1 MRLYEGTV
9 QQFKEDILENNIADI
24 ISNKYKEY
32 YKRRVNPS
40 EFNSWNISLR
50 FLKDVLESSELL
62 KNRIIVEYE
71 LPYSEKRID
80 IILFGKD
87 KEGNENIV
95 VLELK
100 QWSNDKVE
108 DCENEGNVI
117 VDFGRFRKELA
128 HPSLQVQGYYYY
140 LKDFMTLFEED
151 NKIQLNACVY
161 CHNYRK
167 GEKEILYLPKFE
179 KAVKKYPVFSKE
191 EATQL
196 GKYLKE
202 KLSVEDGLDVFGK
215 FTHSILK
222 PSKKLLEHTKEMIN
236 KQQIFNL
243 VDEQITAY
251 NTIMNKAK
259 KLSKSK
265 EKSVIIVKG
274 GPGTGKSVLAL
285 EVMGELL
292 RSGKEVYH
300 ATGSSAFTNTLRN
313 ILGVRSSNL
322 FKFFN
327 SFMNYKENQIEVLIC
342 DEAHRIR
349 ETSESRYTPRS
360 QRTGEPQ
367 INELIRAA
375 KLSVFFI
382 DEKQIVRPNEIGSVD
397 LIKKAANK
405 LGVKE
410 ENIYEDYELQT
421 QFRCGGSVRYVD
433 WIEDNLGMRENEEEI
448 SFGEKEKMEFE
459 IVESPK
465 KLKEIIDKK
474 NKEKKNSARIVAGFC
489 WPWSSPLRDGSLVND
504 VKIGD
509 FEMPWEKKDQF
520 WKWATDD
527 SGMEQVGTVYTSQGF
542 EFDYIGVIFGN
553 DLAYNKNTKKWEAK
567 SSNSYDSVVTRNNDK
582 LLDNFKNVYRVL
594 LSRAHRGVF
603 VYFMDKDTENYFRS
617 KIKSSSSSQSTP
629 E

>member
-9 QQFKEDILENNIADI
+9 QQFKEEVLKNNMADVL
-24 ISNKYKEY
+24 SDKYKEY
-32 YKRRVNPS
+32 YKRKVNSS
-40 EFNSWNISLR
+40 EFNSWNVSLR

-80 IILFGKD
+80 VILFGKD
-87 KEGNENIV
+87 KKGNENII

-108 DCENEGNVI
+108 DSQNEGNVI
-117 VDFGRFRKELA
+117 VDFGKFKKEHP

-151 NKIQLNACVY
+151 NKIQLSACVY
-161 CHNYRK
+161 CHNYKK
-167 GEKEILYLPKFE
+167 GKKEVLYLPKFDE
-179 KAVKKYPVFSKE
+179 SVKKYPVFSKE
-191 EATQL
+191 EAIQL

-202 KLSVEDGLDVFGK
+202 KLVVEEGLEIFGK

-222 PSKKLLEHTKEMIN
+222 PSKKLLEHTREMIN

-243 VDEQITAY
+243 IDEQITAY

-292 RSGKEVYH
+292 RNGKEVYH

-313 ILGVRSSNL
+313 ILGVRSANL

-349 ETSESRYTPRS
+349 ETSENRYTKKDS
-360 QRTGEPQ
+360 RTGEPQ

-397 LIKKAANK
+397 LIKKAAIK
-405 LGVKE
+405 LGVKG

-421 QFRCGGSVRYVD
+421 QFRCGGSARYVD
-433 WIEDNLGMRENEEEI
+433 WIEDLLGMKEKGEEI
-448 SFGEKEKMEFE
+448 SLDEEEKMEFK
-459 IVESPK
+459 IVDSPH
-465 KLKEIIDKK
+465 KLKKIIEEK

-504 VKIGD
+504 VKID
-509 FEMPWEKKDQF
+509 SFEMPWENKDNF

-527 SGMEQVGTVYTSQGF
+527 SGMDQVGTVYTSQGF

-553 DLAYNKNTKKWEAK
+553 DLVYNKKSKKWEANPK
-567 SSNSYDSVVTRNNDK
+567 NSYDTMVTRNNNK
-582 LLDNFKNVYRVL
+582 LLEHFKNVYRVL
-594 LSRAHRGVF
+594 LSRAHRGVY
-603 VYFMDKDTENYFRS
+603 VYFMDKDTEEYFRS
-617 KIKSSSSSQSTP
+617 KLK
-629 E
+629 

>member
-9 QQFKEDILENNIADI
+9 QQFKEDILENNIADLI
-24 ISNKYKEY
+24 ADKYKEY
-32 YKRRVNPS
+32 YKRKVNSS
-40 EFNSWNISLR
+40 EFNSWNVSLR

-80 IILFGKD
+80 VILFGKD
-87 KEGNENIV
+87 NKGNENIV

-100 QWSNDKVE
+100 QWSNDNVQ
-108 DCENEGNVI
+108 DSQNEGNVI
-117 VDFGRFRKELA
+117 VDFGRFKKEHP

-140 LKDFMTLFEED
+140 LKDFMTIFEED
-151 NKIQLNACVY
+151 NKVQLSACVY
-161 CHNYRK
+161 CHNYKK
-167 GEKEILYLPKFE
+167 GKEEVLYLPKFDE
-179 KAVKKYPVFSKE
+179 SVKKYPVFSKE
-191 EATQL
+191 EAVQL

-202 KLSVEDGLDVFGK
+202 KLAVEDGLEIFGK
-215 FTHSILK
+215 FTHSILR
-222 PSKKLLEHTKEMIN
+222 PSKKLLEHTREMIN

-243 VDEQITAY
+243 IDEQITAY

-259 KLSKSK
+259 ELSNYK

-292 RSGKEVYH
+292 RKGKIVYH

-313 ILGVRSSNL
+313 ILGVRSANL

-349 ETSESRYTPRS
+349 ETSENRYTKKDS
-360 QRTGEPQ
+360 RTGEPQ

-397 LIKKAANK
+397 LIKKAAMG

-421 QFRCGGSVRYVD
+421 QFRCGGSSRYID
-433 WIEDNLGMRENEEEI
+433 WIEDVLKMKEEGDEI
-448 SFGEKEKMEFE
+448 SLDEEEKMEFK
-459 IVESPK
+459 IVDSPQ
-465 KLKEIIDKK
+465 KLKEMIDER

-489 WPWSSPLRDGSLVND
+489 WPWSAPLRDGSLVND
-504 VKIGD
+504 VKIGN
-509 FEMPWEKKDQF
+509 FELPWENKDNF

-527 SGMEQVGTVYTSQGF
+527 SGMNQVGTVYTSQGF

-553 DLAYNKNTKKWEAK
+553 DLVYNKDKKEWEVK
-567 SSNSYDSVVTRNNDK
+567 PKNSYDTIVTRNNAK
-582 LLDNFKNVYRVL
+582 LLEHFKNVYRVL
-594 LSRAHRGVF
+594 LSRAHKGVY
-603 VYFMDKDTENYFRS
+603 VYFMDKDTEEYFKGRMGER
-617 KIKSSSSSQSTP
+617 IRLQRRR
-629 E
+629 